1 MRAEYLELHSWS
13 SGPSELPSVPG
24 PGRPGQE
31 TSSPDSMLPPY
42 AAGACT
48 RVNWHGWEWHWMVW
62 SGLHQSEITLSAVV
76 WFGFAWQKMPLIWST
91 CCRFALTLTWLLQS
105 CVALDWKILTLAFV
119 CKSGPDYITETGW
132 SMGIT
137 VSWCSFLLLF
147 LQKTH
152 QDNLFTNYSREQH
165 FIWASFNYK
174 QFFISSSFCLISI
187 HVKLPHK
194 PLPLLCYSY
203 CTAVNFNSRLPVS
216 ISN

>member
-76 WFGFAWQKMPLIWST
+76 WFAWQKMPLISST
-91 CCRFALTLTWLLQS
+91 CCRFALTLTWLLQV

-165 FIWASFNYK
+165 FIWAGFNYK
-174 QFFISSSFCLISI
+174 QLFPVPSVWLVYTWNYHTNHS
-187 HVKLPHK
+187 H
-194 PLPLLCYSY
+194 
-203 CTAVNFNSRLPVS
+203 FNSRLPVS